1 MSAMTVAPKPVTP
14 VSPSRDT
21 LSVTDNRTG
30 MSYEIPIHEGAIR
43 ATELRKIKSG
53 ADDFG
58 VVSYDHTCLDGNVGT
73 ADPVRLV
80 NDATPVP
87 AGSRAF
93 YYLVAAMRS
102 SGESTLGDASVDLD
116 RGTPGDQLARPVPSP
131 CP

>member
-58 VVSYDHTCLDGNVGT
+58 VVSYDPGFMNTAACRIAITYIGAGN
-73 ADPVRLV
+73 P
-80 NDATPVP
+80 P
-87 AGSRAF
+87 
-93 YYLVAAMRS
+93 
-102 SGESTLGDASVDLD
+102 
-116 RGTPGDQLARPVPSP
+116 
-131 CP
+131 